1 MYWQEEKDEEQF
13 VVPDDVIDLSF
24 SIKCRTLPVDHAA
37 ALAGAVVERLPW
49 LEQEPEAG
57 IHSIH
62 GADSGNGWERPTG
75 ADEILY
81 LSRRTKLILRMPK
94 ERVEEARAGLSG
106 QVLDVEG
113 NAMEVGKA
121 DQRLLAQTTTVYSR
135 YVVAGEGEEEDAF
148 LARTVEELKGRGL
161 QFKKV
166 LCGKSFEIA
175 TADGTVVT
183 RSLLVADMPFID
195 AVRLQE
201 RGVGPH
207 RTLGCGLFIPH
218 KTV

>member
-1 MYWQEEKDEEQF
+1 MYWQEEQDEEQF
-13 VVPDDVIDLSF
+13 VVPDDVIDLAF

-37 ALAGAVVERLPW
+37 ALADAVVRELPW
-49 LEQEPEAG
+49 IDEEPEAG

-62 GADSGNGWERPTG
+62 TADSGNGWERPTG

-81 LSRRTKLILRMPK
+81 LSRRTKLILRMPR
-94 ERVEEARAGLSG
+94 ERADQAREALSG
-106 QVLDVEG
+106 KTLDVEG
-113 NAMEVGKA
+113 NTMEVGKA

-135 YVVAGEGEEEDAF
+135 YVVAGEEEENAF
-148 LARTVEELKGRGL
+148 LARTVEELKSRRL

-166 LCGKSFEIA
+166 LCGKSFVIN
-175 TADGTVVT
+175 TADGPVTT
-183 RSLLVADMPFID
+183 RSLLVADMPYID

-201 RGVGPH
+201 QGVGPH
-207 RTLGCGLFIPH
+207 RTMGCGLFIPH

>member
-1 MYWQEEKDEEQF
+1 MYWQEEKEEEQF
-13 VVPDDVIDLSF
+13 IVPDDVIDLSF

-37 ALAGAVVERLPW
+37 ALAKAVVEQLPW
-49 LEQEPEAG
+49 LEEEPEAG

-75 ADEILY
+75 AEDILY
-81 LSRRTKLILRMPK
+81 LSRRTKLVLRMPK
-94 ERVEEARAGLSG
+94 ERAEQAREGLTG
-106 QVLDVEG
+106 KVLDVEG

-121 DQRLLAQTTTVYSR
+121 DRRLLAQTTTVYSR
-135 YVVAGEGEEEDAF
+135 YVVAPEEEENAF
-148 LARTVEELKGRGL
+148 LARTVEHLKSRGL

-166 LCGKSFEIA
+166 LCGKSFVFN
-175 TADGTVVT
+175 TPDGPVNT

-201 RGVGPH
+201 QGVGPH

>member
-1 MYWQEEKDEEQF
+1 MYWQEEQEEEQF
-13 VVPDDVIDLSF
+13 IVPDEVVDLSF

-37 ALAGAVVERLPW
+37 ALAGAVVGELPW
-49 LEQEPEAG
+49 LAEEPEAG

-62 GADSGNGWERPTG
+62 GAESGNGWERPTG
-75 ADEILY
+75 AEDILY

-94 ERVEEARAGLSG
+94 ERVEQAKEGLSG
-106 QVLDVEG
+106 KTLDVDG
-113 NAMEVGKA
+113 NAMDVGKA
-121 DQRLLAQTTTVYSR
+121 DQRLLSQTTTVYSR
-135 YVVAGEGEEEDAF
+135 HVVAPEQEEDAF
-148 LARTVEELKGRGL
+148 LARTVQELKSRRL

-166 LCGKSFEIA
+166 LCGKSFEIN
-175 TADGTVVT
+175 TAEGPLLT

-201 RGVGPH
+201 QGVGSH